1 MPKSYGNL
9 WSQIVSFEN
18 LLRGYNEARKGKR
31 YQFEVLRFSDCLEEN
46 IFRIQDDLIAGRWRP
61 SPFREF
67 IKVDTLKRRLIQAPA
82 FCDRVVHHALVGIT
96 QPFME
101 RKWIYD
107 SYACRRGKGVHRC
120 VSRTKDFLYRAWR
133 MWEHVYVLQADI
145 SKYFQSINHK
155 ILLNI
160 LQRTFREKEV
170 LSLYQTIIETNN
182 TTGQGIPIG
191 ALTSQTLANHY
202 LSEVDHFV
210 KEKLRVKFYI
220 RYMDDMIILGSSKEY
235 LKDILVEL
243 KLFIETKLELHL
255 NPKTHIYPA
264 CQGVDF
270 TGYRIWKTH
279 ILPRKRN
286 VKAAKKRFKSI
297 SKRYAKGE
305 VDLEYAKSRVVSFIG
320 YMQHCNGY
328 HSTVSALKYL
338 ILRRNSYESNKVSCT
353 K

>member
-133 MWEHVYVLQADI
+133 MWGRVYVLQVDI
-145 SKYFQSINHK
+145 SKYFQSIHHQTLLD
-155 ILLNI
+155 ILK
-160 LQRTFREKEV
+160 RTFREKEV
-170 LSLYQTIIETNN
+170 LSLYKTIIETNN
-182 TTGQGIPIG
+182 ATGRGIPIG

-202 LSEVDHFV
+202 LSEADHFV
-210 KEKLRVKFYI
+210 KEKLRVKFYV
-220 RYMDDMIILGSSKEY
+220 RYMDDMILLGPTKHY
-235 LKDILVEL
+235 LKDILAEIKWFV
-243 KLFIETKLELHL
+243 ETKLKLYL
-255 NPKTHIYPA
+255 NPKTRIYPA
-264 CQGVDF
+264 SQGVDF
-270 TGYRIWKTH
+270 AGYRTWKTH

-297 SKRYAKGE
+297 SRRYAKGE
-305 VDLEYAKSRVVSFIG
+305 IGLEYAKSRVVSFIG

-328 HSTVSALKYL
+328 CSTVSALKYL
-338 ILRRNSYESNKVSCT
+338 VLRRN
-353 K
+353 